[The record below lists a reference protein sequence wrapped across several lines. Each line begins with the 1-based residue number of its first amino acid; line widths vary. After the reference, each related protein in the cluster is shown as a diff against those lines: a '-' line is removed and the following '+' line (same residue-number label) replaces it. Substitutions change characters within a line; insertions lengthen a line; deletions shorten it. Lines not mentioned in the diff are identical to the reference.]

1 MMEKTIS
8 RPGRLSGSMTV
19 PADKSI
25 SHRAAILNAIADG
38 PAAVQNFLPAADCLS
53 TLTCLRALGV
63 DWSLE
68 KKPDGGSDLAIA
80 GKGLAGLRESADIL
94 DAGNS
99 GTTLRL
105 LAGLLAGRPFLSVLT
120 GDESLRSRPMARV
133 VEPLRQM
140 GAQVWGRSKGTLAP
154 LVIVGARPHGVDYR
168 SPVAS
173 AQVKSALLLAGL
185 QADGATLFREPE
197 RSRDHTERMLRA
209 MGADLTEEG
218 DGLRLQPIERDL
230 TPLDMRVPGDFS
242 AAAFWLVAAVLH
254 PNAEVTLRDV
264 GVNQTRTGL
273 LDVLREMGA
282 DVSRSDERT
291 VGGEPVADLVARS
304 SNLKGVAV
312 EGPAVVRLIDEV
324 PVLAVAA
331 ALAEG
336 RTVLRDLGELRGK
349 ESDRVGLT
357 VRELRRLGAT
367 IEEEGDSLVI
377 EGRGKLQGAA
387 CDSHGDHRLAMALAV
402 AGLVAEGE
410 TVIENAEATEVSYP
424 GFWRD
429 LEALSDRS

>member
-1 MMEKTIS
+1 MEKTIS
-8 RPGRLSGSMTV
+8 RPRRLSGSMTV

-209 MGADLTEEG
+209 MGADLSEEG

-282 DVSRSDERT
+282 DASRSDERT

-410 TVIENAEATEVSYP
+410 TVIQNAEATEVSYP

>member
-1 MMEKTIS
+1 MLRRIS
-8 RPGRLSGSMTV
+8 SPRRFGGSLTV
-19 PADKSI
+19 PPDKSI
-25 SHRAAILNAIADG
+25 SHRAAILNAIAGG
-38 PAAVQNFLPAADCLS
+38 PARVERFLPAADCLA
-53 TLTCLRALGV
+53 TLTCLRCLGV
-63 DWSLE
+63 GWSLE
-68 KKPDGGSDLAIA
+68 EKRDGGSDLMIE
-80 GKGLAGLRESADIL
+80 GKGLVGLRESDDIL
-94 DAGNS
+94 YAANS

-140 GAQVWGRSKGTLAP
+140 GAQVWAREGDTLAP
-154 LVIVGARPHGVDYR
+154 LVIRGGRLRGIRYH

-173 AQVKSALLLAGL
+173 AQVKSAVLLAGL
-185 QADGATLFREPE
+185 QAEGETLFVEPAQ
-197 RSRDHTERMLRA
+197 SRDHTERLLRA
-209 MGADLTEEG
+209 MGADLKEEG
-218 DGLRLQPIERDL
+218 GMLRLRPLEREL
-230 TPLDMRVPGDFS
+230 KPLDLSVPGDFS

-254 PNAEVTLRDV
+254 PNAEVTLRGV
-264 GVNQTRTGL
+264 GVNPTRTGL

-282 DVSRSDERT
+282 DVFMSDERME
-291 VGGEPVADLVARS
+291 GGEPVADLRARS
-304 SNLKGVAV
+304 NRLRGVRV
-312 EGPAVVRLIDEV
+312 GGETVVRLIDEA

-336 RTVLRDLGELRGK
+336 RTELRDLGELRVK

-357 VRELRRLGAT
+357 VRELRRMGAS
-367 IEEEGDSLVI
+367 IEEEDDALVI
-377 EGRGKLQGAA
+377 EGEESLKGTT

-429 LEALSDRS
+429 LEALSQSS